1 MTLGY
6 AMDQGGG
13 QVVWSYVLRFA
24 LAPIFYWLPAWLAV
38 CLVYGFMQARQQGG
52 GWLRWSARFLRRSWA
67 WQGRGDTLFWLAL
80 MPWLTTLGFGATGVV
95 ELSKPTCPALSGITF
110 LVRAIRT
117 RAPWP
122 QLLRPQSTLNQWR

>member
-1 MTLGY
+1 MPPSVEQIEAERPYL
-6 AMDQGGG
+6 
-13 QVVWSYVLRFA
+13 LRFA

-80 MPWLTTLGFGATGVV
+80 MPWLATLGFGATGVV
-95 ELSKPTCPALSGITF
+95 ELSTPW
-110 LVRAIRT
+110 AIPIGY
-117 RAPWP
+117 AFS
-122 QLLRPQSTLNQWR
+122 LRPASSVHTLSARFVRPL